1 MTKRDRHISQTEIDR
16 QSEIIQKLK
25 TKNDGKNPLAYVL
38 TLGCAQNEND
48 SERIRGIL
56 TEIGYTMCDDEKIAD
71 IVIFNTCAVRENAEL
86 KVYGY
91 IGALKNIKAVRPD
104 MLIGVCGCM
113 MQQSHIVEHIK
124 NSYRH
129 VDMVFG
135 THTIHHLPQIIYSSM
150 KQRVVDIEDTDGYI
164 VENVPHLRTSSIVAS
179 VAIMYGCNN
188 FCTYCVVPY
197 VRGRERS
204 RASSDIIA
212 EIQGLAAQGCKE
224 VTLLGQNVN
233 SYGRD
238 CDEVDFADLL
248 NLISEINGIERI
260 RFVSSHPKD
269 ITDKLI
275 SVIAS
280 NKKVCNQLHLPFQA
294 GSNKVLNDMNRKY
307 TKEQYL
313 DIIKKVKLAVPNIAI
328 TSDIIVGFP
337 SETVSDFEH
346 TIDVIKQIEFEMLYT
361 FIYSKRKGTPAEK
374 MEFLLSEEEIK
385 KNFDRLLTIQ
395 NEISN
400 KKNKEL
406 VNTVQI
412 VLVEGFSKTN
422 KDALSGRTEFGKIVN
437 FPGDKELIG
446 QFVNVKITLAA
457 TWSLTGE
464 LI

>member
-1 MTKRDRHISQTEIDR
+1 MAKRDTHISQTEIDR
-16 QSEIIQKLK
+16 QKDIISKIK
-25 TKNDGKNPLAYVL
+25 TKNDGKNSLAYVL

-56 TEIGYTMCDDEKIAD
+56 TEMGYSMCDDEKIAD

-91 IGALKNIKAVRPD
+91 IGALKNIKAMRPE

-135 THTIHHLPQIIYSSM
+135 THTIHHLPQIIYSAI

-204 RASSDIIA
+204 RLSNDIIA

-233 SYGRD
+233 SYGKD

-248 NLISEINGIERI
+248 NLISKIDGIERI

-294 GSNKVLNDMNRKY
+294 GSNKVLADMNRKY

-313 DIIKKVKLAVPNIAI
+313 DIINKVKKAVPNIAI

-337 SETVSDFEH
+337 TETTEDFEH
-346 TIDVIKQIEFEMLYT
+346 TLDVIKQVEFDMLYT
-361 FIYSKRKGTPAEK
+361 FLYSKRKGTPADK
-374 MEFLLSEEEIK
+374 MEFVLS
-385 KNFDRLLTIQ
+385 
-395 NEISN
+395 
-400 KKNKEL
+400 
-406 VNTVQI
+406 
-412 VLVEGFSKTN
+412 
-422 KDALSGRTEFGKIVN
+422 
-437 FPGDKELIG
+437 
-446 QFVNVKITLAA
+446 
-457 TWSLTGE
+457 
-464 LI
+464 

>member
-1 MTKRDRHISQTEIDR
+1 MIKKDIHISQTEIDR
-16 QSEIIQKLK
+16 QRSMIEKIKNKNEGK
-25 TKNDGKNPLAYVL
+25 TPLAYVL

-56 TEIGYTMCDDEKIAD
+56 IEMGYSMCDDEKKAD

-86 KVYGY
+86 KVYGF
-91 IGALKNIKAVRPD
+91 IGALKNIKALRPD
-104 MLIGVCGCM
+104 ILIGVCGCM
-113 MQQSHIVEHIK
+113 MQQPHIVEHIK

-135 THTIHHLPQIIYSSM
+135 THTLHHLPQIIYSAM
-150 KQRVVDIEDTDGYI
+150 KQRVVDVEDTDGYI
-164 VENVPHLRTSSIVAS
+164 IENVPHLRTSSIVAS

-188 FCTYCVVPY
+188 FCTYCIVPY

-204 RASSDIIA
+204 RLPSDILA
-212 EIQGLAAQGCKE
+212 EVQGLAAQGCRE
-224 VTLLGQNVN
+224 ITLLGQNVN

-248 NLISEINGIERI
+248 NLISEIDGIERI

-294 GSNKVLNDMNRKY
+294 GSNKVLTDMNRKY

-313 DIIKKVKLAVPNIAI
+313 DIINKVKKAVPNVAI

-337 SETVSDFEH
+337 TENADDFEH
-346 TIDVIKQIEFEMLYT
+346 TLDVIKQVKFDMLYT
-361 FIYSKRKGTPAEK
+361 FLYSKRKGTPAEK
-374 MEFLLSEEEIK
+374 MEFVLSDAEIK
-385 KNFDRLLTIQ
+385 KNFDRLLSIQ

-406 VNTVQI
+406 INTVQN
-412 VLVEGFSKTN
+412 VLVEGVSKTN
-422 KDALSGRTEFGKIVN
+422 KDVLAGRTEFGKIVN
-437 FPGDKELIG
+437 FQGNKELIG
-446 QFVNVKITLAA
+446 QLVYVKITLAA